1 MQDRGLKIGLLA
13 WLMCFGVSQGEV
25 LDISRVGMGAR
36 TLGLGRAQVSLGDL
50 SSAYVNPAN
59 AAQLDHLSVSSM
71 YTNLNEDVAYN
82 MFGIG
87 FPLADGS
94 PGSLAFSYLGAGV
107 SGVQITSRDADSRTI
122 STSSTN
128 YSSQL
133 AVLSYGRKMTSNLS
147 LGAALK
153 LYLRSLDAASGGSAN
168 GFDLDLGMLYA
179 PRENL
184 LLGLA
189 VQNAL
194 PVDLANLKWGTGAK
208 EDIPLNI
215 RAGINFTPREGL
227 GLVGDYDLLGGF
239 HGGVEWKIHKHLCL
253 RGGAEMLSTGKS
265 SSATNFTAGVG
276 LNYKGFNFDYAYY
289 YDSVVNSISSH
300 FFSLGFEM
308 APKEGP
314 PVAKPPM
321 APPIMVEPV
330 KIITPEVSAPII
342 PKIIKPLPPAIKKK
356 ATPPKKP
363 PVKPKK
369 KIAAL
374 KKFVKYR

>member
-1 MQDRGLKIGLLA
+1 MQDRCIKVIILLFA
-13 WLMCFGVSQGEV
+13 IAAFACGTGRAET

-87 FPLADGS
+87 FPLADGGQ
-94 PGSLAFSYLGAGV
+94 GSLAVSYLGAGV

-153 LYLRSLDAASGGSAN
+153 LYLRSLDAVSGGNAG
-168 GFDLDLGMLYA
+168 GFDLDLGMLYK

-184 LLGLA
+184 ALGLA

-194 PVDLANLKWGTGAK
+194 PVDMANLKWGTDAK

-239 HGGVEWKIHKHLCL
+239 HGGVEWQAHKHLCL
-253 RGGAEMLSTGKS
+253 RGGAEMISTGKS

-289 YDSVVNSISSH
+289 YDSVINSISSH
-300 FFSLGFEM
+300 FFSLGFDLSR
-308 APKEGP
+308 KETAVPAVP
-314 PVAKPPM
+314 PVVEKETGATPEAKAPPVIQPLPAKPSVVKK
-321 APPIMVEPV
+321 APV
-330 KIITPEVSAPII
+330 KIIV
-342 PKIIKPLPPAIKKK
+342 IKKAIKK
-356 ATPPKKP
+356 
-363 PVKPKK
+363 PVILKK
-369 KIAAL
+369 KNQ
-374 KKFVKYR
+374 RRR